1 MTRPDKDENL
11 DRDVIDRFGREWAD
25 FDYSEL
31 DTEESPDVQ
40 FKAYFS
46 PIDLAQFNRESAVAA
61 DFGAVSGR
69 WCPRLLPYFF

>member
-31 DTEESPDVQ
+31 DTEELLM
-40 FKAYFS
+40 FS
-46 PIDLAQFNRESAVAA
+46 SRRTSHQLI
-61 DFGAVSGR
+61 
-69 WCPRLLPYFF
+69 